1 MTANVDIALEAAE
14 VFQALSMGETV
25 EETDHL
31 LVAPHCLQNKVL
43 HMIDREIEH
52 AKAGEPAYIGLKMN
66 SLTDKK
72 IMEKLIKASKA
83 GVKIDMVIRGICCLI
98 PGVKGETD
106 NIQVRSIVGRYL
118 EHSRIY
124 IFGTKGREKSLYSV
138 SRFYDKKYIK
148 KSRGSRTDLQYR
160 Y

>member
-1 MTANVDIALEAAE
+1 MSDHKKEKRKSILYHTDRNRKYNEKTSRLYTDLSLMTANVDIALEAAE

-31 LVAPHCLQNKVL
+31 LVAPHCLQNKVI

-83 GVKIDMVIRGICCLI
+83 RCED
-98 PGVKGETD
+98 
-106 NIQVRSIVGRYL
+106 
-118 EHSRIY
+118 
-124 IFGTKGREKSLYSV
+124 
-138 SRFYDKKYIK
+138 
-148 KSRGSRTDLQYR
+148 
-160 Y
+160 

>member
-1 MTANVDIALEAAE
+1 
-14 VFQALSMGETV
+14 MGETV

-98 PGVKGETD
+98 GSKGETD